1 MLNCNLL
8 ICIVCKK
15 LTNKKGKNN
24 IVENYI
30 LCKIKIFINL
40 RKVGEWLEK

>member
-1 MLNCNLL
+1 MPNCNLL

-30 LCKIKIFINL
+30 YYVKLKFL
-40 RKVGEWLEK
+40 